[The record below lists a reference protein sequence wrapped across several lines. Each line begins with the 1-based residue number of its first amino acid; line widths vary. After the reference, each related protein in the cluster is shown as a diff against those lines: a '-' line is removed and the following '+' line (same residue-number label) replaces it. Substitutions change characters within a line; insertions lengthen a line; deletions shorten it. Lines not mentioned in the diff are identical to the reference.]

1 MSKKKELII
10 SLVVVAIILV
20 ARSGYNN
27 FIENRSDL
35 LRNYERDKYSYTSIS
50 YQMPGE
56 EYSTSASNYY
66 LINDEFYQDNK
77 DKSKEQ
83 IEEYVKVVKEGNEY
97 SRYAIELFEH
107 IKNLETIKN
116 INLDNKKYDL
126 SMILQ
131 IQVDKLIDKESWY
144 YYDAIELFE
153 HIKNLETIKNINLD
167 NKKYDLSMIL
177 QIQVDKLID
186 KESWYYYEGEYSIY
200 LDKGIIAFTNLG
212 LMGND
217 EGTKKKYYYK
227 MDKKA
232 LDLANRIIEKVNN
245 K

>member
-126 SMILQ
+126 SMS
-131 IQVDKLIDKESWY
+131 V
-144 YYDAIELFE
+144 
-153 HIKNLETIKNINLD
+153 
-167 NKKYDLSMIL
+167 

-200 LDKGIIAFTNLG
+200 LDNGIIAFTNLG
-212 LMGND
+212 LNGND
-217 EGTKKKYYYK
+217 EDTKKKYYYK

-245 K
+245 KEI

>member
-1 MSKKKELII
+1 MLKLRLTLDINKKGIIMSKKKALTI
-10 SLVVVAIILV
+10 SLIVVTIILV
-20 ARSGYNN
+20 ARSGYNH

-35 LRNYERDKYSYTSIS
+35 IRNYARDKYRYTSIS
-50 YQMPGE
+50 YEMPGE

-66 LINDEFYQDNK
+66 LINDEFYKDNK

-97 SRYAIELFEH
+97 S
-107 IKNLETIKN
+107 
-116 INLDNKKYDL
+116 
-126 SMILQ
+126 S
-131 IQVDKLIDKESWY
+131 
-144 YYDAIELFE
+144 DAIELFE

-212 LMGND
+212 LRGND

>member
-1 MSKKKELII
+1 MLKLRLILDINKKGIIMSKKKELII

-126 SMILQ
+126 SMS
-131 IQVDKLIDKESWY
+131 V
-144 YYDAIELFE
+144 
-153 HIKNLETIKNINLD
+153 
-167 NKKYDLSMIL
+167 

-200 LDKGIIAFTNLG
+200 LDNGIVAFTNLG
-212 LMGND
+212 LNGND
-217 EGTKKKYYYK
+217 EDTKKKYYYK

-245 K
+245 KEI